1 MPDSIKELPVIS
13 DYRKLLRDGT
23 PLLDVRAPVE
33 FDKGAFPNTTN
44 LPLLADK
51 ERHQIGIE
59 YKDEGHDA
67 AVELGKKLISGE
79 IRDTRIAAWVEYV
92 KAHPDG
98 ALYCFRGGMRS
109 RITQMWI
116 EAATGIAYP
125 RIEGGYK
132 ALRRYLVNQLE
143 SDIPNMI
150 NPVVIGGR
158 TGVGKTRLL
167 VTLPHHLDLEG
178 LACHRGSA
186 FGNYAIPQPTQI
198 EFENRLAIELIRLID
213 SGHQA
218 FAVEDESRNVGRVH
232 VNQELHDRFASAPL
246 VILEASLDERVE
258 ITFDEYVTKA
268 LADFRKLHGD
278 DAGFEAWK
286 NYVINAFSRIRRRLG
301 GERHQRMMQQI
312 EAAMQLHDD
321 QNSPDAHK
329 VWIAHLLENYY
340 DPMYDYQLS
349 KKQERIIFSGKRE
362 AAAEF
367 LIKRFSR

>member
-44 LPLLADK
+44 MPLLADD

-59 YKDEGHDA
+59 YKEEGHDA
-67 AVELGKKLISGE
+67 AVDLGKKLISGE
-79 IRDTRIAAWVEYV
+79 IKNERVAAWTEYV
-92 KAHPDG
+92 KAHPEG

-116 EAATGIAYP
+116 EEATGIAYP

-132 ALRRYLVNQLE
+132 ALRRYLVDQLE
-143 SDIPNMI
+143 SDIPEQI

-167 VTLPHHLDLEG
+167 VTLPHHIDLEG
-178 LACHRGSA
+178 LARHRGSA

-232 VNQELHDRFASAPL
+232 LNQELHDRFASAPL

-258 ITFDEYVTKA
+258 ITFDEYVTEA
-268 LADFRKLHGD
+268 LAEFRNLHGD
-278 DAGFEAWK
+278 DAGFDAWK
-286 NYVINAFSRIRRRLG
+286 SYVTNAFSRIRRRLG
-301 GERHQRMMQQI
+301 GERHQIMMQQI
-312 EAAMQLHDD
+312 ETAMQLHHD
-321 QNSPDAHK
+321 QNRPDAHK
-329 VWIAHLLENYY
+329 AWIADLLENYY

-349 KKQERIIFSGKRE
+349 KKQQRIIFSGNRK
-362 AAAEF
+362 AVADF
-367 LIKRFSR
+367 LHTRLPH